1 MSSVLKLA
9 FLTFLLVA
17 LSGCATAPSTGGR
30 AGILPDIELLEAQL
44 QKGISTEADVEQ
56 LLGKPIGE
64 GGALSGLEPDR
75 PRALWVYGEG
85 GWSLIGLEGTT
96 GRIHV
101 DQQLLMVFFVD
112 GRFDG
117 YWWNSHGGP
126 VKVRV
131 NGE

>member
-1 MSSVLKLA
+1 MSSALKLA

-17 LSGCATAPSTGGR
+17 LSGCATAPATGGR
-30 AGILPDIELLEAQL
+30 AGFMPDIELLEAQL
-44 QKGISTEADVEQ
+44 QKGISTKADVEQ

-75 PRALWVYGEG
+75 PRELWVYGEG

-96 GRIHV
+96 GRIHI

-126 VKVRV
+126 VKARV
-131 NGE
+131 NEE

>member
-1 MSSVLKLA
+1 M
-9 FLTFLLVA
+9 
-17 LSGCATAPSTGGR
+17 PN
-30 AGILPDIELLEAQL
+30 IELLETQL
-44 QKGISTEADVEQ
+44 TKGVSTKVDVEQ

-75 PRALWVYGEG
+75 PRELWVYGES
-85 GWSLIGLEGTT
+85 GWSIVGLEGTT
-96 GRIHV
+96 ARIHI

-126 VKVRV
+126 VKARFK
-131 NGE
+131 EE